1 MFKHVNALL
10 NLHFLN
16 NYYVQQ
22 SFAFFVKK
30 FLNLDCLSQF
40 FWLNILLGILN

>member
-1 MFKHVNALL
+1 MFKHVNTLV

-22 SFAFFVKK
+22 SFAFFVKGVFK
-30 FLNLDCLSQF
+30 FKIVYH
-40 FWLNILLGILN
+40 NILG